1 MRLSAKAGGMG
12 CKSKKGIGMHE
23 VEAKA
28 ILSAGNGM
36 NLYRGCSHGCI
47 YCDARS
53 TCYQMTHKFEDIEVK
68 KNAPALLEEALRKK
82 RKRCMIGTGGMSD
95 PYLHLEKELCLTRK
109 CLELIAEYGFGVAIQ
124 TKSDLILRDIALLA
138 QINNRTKAVVQM
150 TLTTAD
156 ENLCRIVEP
165 NVCTTK
171 RRFEVLCEM
180 KEAGIP
186 TVVWL
191 SPILPFLNDTEE
203 NILAIL
209 DYCKRA
215 GVYGII
221 LFGMGLTLRDG
232 DRQYFYQ
239 KLDAHFPGLK
249 QKYIKTYGD
258 AYELPSLKGSALY
271 RLFQKKC
278 TEYGIVSDR
287 NALFSYM
294 YTFEDKGEG
303 EQLSLF

>member
-1 MRLSAKAGGMG
+1 
-12 CKSKKGIGMHE
+12 MHE
-23 VEAKA
+23 VEVKA
-28 ILSAGNGM
+28 ILSAQNGM

-53 TCYQMTHKFEDIEVK
+53 TCYHIEHVFEDIEVK

-95 PYLHLEKELCLTRK
+95 PYLHLEKELCLTRR
-109 CLELIAEYGFGVAIQ
+109 CLELIAEYGFGAAVQ
-124 TKSDLILRDIALLA
+124 TKSDLILRDIALLK
-138 QINNRTKAVVQM
+138 QINDRTKAVVQM

-156 ENLCRIVEP
+156 ENLCKIVEP

-171 RRFEVLCEM
+171 RRFEVLCCM
-180 KEAGIP
+180 REAGIP

-203 NILAIL
+203 NILGIL
-209 DYCKRA
+209 DYCRRA
-215 GVYGII
+215 GVYGVIS
-221 LFGMGLTLRDG
+221 FGMGLTLRDG
-232 DRQYFYQ
+232 DRQYFYK
-239 KLDAHFPGLK
+239 KLDEHFPGLK

-258 AYELPSLKGSALY
+258 AYELPSPNSSALY
-271 RLFQKKC
+271 RLFREKC
-278 TEYGIVSDR
+278 GEYGLVCDR
-287 NALFSYM
+287 DALFSYM
-294 YTFEDKGEG
+294 DTFEDKGEG